1 VQLCPRVRLGFGV
14 HEGGLVRTTKGQW
27 ITRHPTDYGAHES
40 LPFTAPDQP
49 ADPTA
54 QADPNDQLLIALKP
68 EFTLRM
74 IDAAYSTH

>member
-1 VQLCPRVRLGFGV
+1 MTAQPSLPPARAGPL
-14 HEGGLVRTTKGQW
+14 
-27 ITRHPTDYGAHES
+27 YGAHES